1 LLPPVVVKRCATSVA
16 DTLAKR
22 SWAADGTAMD
32 AKSGSDRPLLT
43 VTIETNGVVPAETAG
58 TLIEEVSR
66 GFERHARKRGRRD
79 LRLGLRRVDI
89 GSLIIVFSSIG
100 TSSRAPE
107 PDALAGS
114 FVTATEERLLVAQGL
129 APGSVRGVEV
139 RLIDAL
145 CGPVA
150 SGLADRLV
158 LAAPGKGKE
167 VAVDTSVVRLIEQAR
182 SASTMPRATPPPR
195 LPGQRNLVSAVR
207 ELEGKPG
214 TVLDVKGRWYVRL
227 EGEGGVLN
235 PLELSAGVV
244 VEDEGTYLF
253 DGSWEGRSYRIR
265 AARRI
270 G

>member
-1 LLPPVVVKRCATSVA
+1 MNANI
-16 DTLAKR
+16 
-22 SWAADGTAMD
+22 
-32 AKSGSDRPLLT
+32 GSDRPLLR
-43 VTIETNGVVPAETAG
+43 VIIQTNGMVPAETAG
-58 TLIEEVSR
+58 VLIEEVSR
-66 GFERHARKRGRRD
+66 GFERHARKKGRRD

-100 TSSRAPE
+100 KSAQGSE
-107 PDALAGS
+107 SDAVAAS

-129 APGSVRGVEV
+129 APGSLKGVEL

-145 CGPVA
+145 RGPVA
-150 SGLADRLV
+150 SGLVDRLV
-158 LAAPGKGKE
+158 LAAPGKAKE

-182 SASTMPRATPPPR
+182 SAATLARATPPPR
-195 LPGQRNLVSAVR
+195 LPRERDLVPALR
-207 ELEGKPG
+207 QLEGKPG

-235 PLELSAGVV
+235 PLELGAGVA

-253 DGSWEGRSYRIR
+253 DGSWEGRNYRIR

>member
-1 LLPPVVVKRCATSVA
+1 
-16 DTLAKR
+16 
-22 SWAADGTAMD
+22 MD
-32 AKSGSDRPLLT
+32 ANIGSDRPLLT
-43 VTIETNGVVPAETAG
+43 VTIETNSLMPAETAG

-89 GSLIIVFSSIG
+89 GSLIIVFDSIE
-100 TSSRAPE
+100 TLFRSPE
-107 PDALAGS
+107 PDVVAGT
-114 FVTATEERLLVAQGL
+114 FITATEEQLLVAQGL
-129 APGSVRGVEV
+129 APGSVRRVER

-145 CGPVA
+145 RDPVA
-150 SGLADRLV
+150 GGLVDRLI
-158 LAAPGKGKE
+158 LAAPGKQKDL
-167 VAVDTSVVRLIEQAR
+167 AVDASVVRLIERAR
-182 SASTMPRATPPPR
+182 SASLLPRPTPPPR
-195 LPGQRNLVSAVR
+195 LPEQRNLVPALR
-207 ELEGKPG
+207 QLEGKPG

-235 PLELSAGVV
+235 PLELGAGVV